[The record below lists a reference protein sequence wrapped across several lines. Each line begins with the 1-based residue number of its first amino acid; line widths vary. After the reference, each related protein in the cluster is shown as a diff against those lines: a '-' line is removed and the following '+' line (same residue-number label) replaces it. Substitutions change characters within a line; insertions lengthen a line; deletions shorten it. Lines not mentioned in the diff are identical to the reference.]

1 MPTPPLAAASP
12 SERQSVE
19 RLIDERPIGQLQ
31 FRVFLLCGLAIF
43 AEGYDTQ
50 AIAYVAPAVAQ
61 EWRLAP
67 GALGP
72 TFAAGAAGLA
82 LGALL
87 IAPLADRYG
96 RRPILLLSS
105 VAFGLLT
112 LATAFASGLAGL
124 LALRLLTGF
133 GLGGAMANAIG
144 LTAEYSPAR
153 RRGAAVATMFCGFGL
168 GAATAGA
175 LAAWL
180 IDVGGWRS
188 VFATGGV
195 GTLLLAGALARWLPE
210 LLRFLAL
217 RGRQAEVARLAP
229 EFASIASAPPAAQQQ
244 GRWLGVLF
252 RDGRTTMTLLLW
264 AVFFASL
271 LELYLLNNWLP
282 TTINAAG
289 LSVRLAIVAAT
300 LLQLGGI
307 LGALTLGPLMDRFG
321 PFTVLPLANLI
332 AAVCIVGIG
341 LAGTSVPLTLASV
354 FGAGVGVLGG
364 QICNHALVSGLYP
377 TAIRARGIGTAH
389 AVGRLGSIAG
399 PLLGGAALS
408 LHIDMRVLIVSSAA
422 PMLIAA
428 ACMVALGFAIRG
440 SDRIALARD

>member
-1 MPTPPLAAASP
+1 MPASP
-12 SERQSVE
+12 LLSASPPGSASVAQ
-19 RLIDERPIGQLQ
+19 LIDERPIGRLQ
-31 FRVFLLCGLAIF
+31 MRVFLLCGLAVF

-50 AIAYVAPAVAQ
+50 AIAYVAPVVAG

-87 IAPLADRYG
+87 VAPLADRYG
-96 RRPILLLSS
+96 RRPILLLSTL
-105 VAFGLLT
+105 AFGLLT
-112 LATAFASGLAGL
+112 LATAFASGLTSL

-153 RRGAAVATMFCGFGL
+153 RRGAAVAIMFCGFGL

-180 IDVGGWRS
+180 IGVGGWRS
-188 VFATGGV
+188 VFATGGA
-195 GTLLLAGALARWLPE
+195 GTLLLAGALALWLPE
-210 LLRFLAL
+210 SLRFLAL
-217 RGRQAEVARLAP
+217 RGRHAEAARLAP
-229 EFASIASAPPAAQQQ
+229 EFASTAPATAAAERPEP
-244 GRWLGVLF
+244 GLGALF
-252 RDGRTTMTLLLW
+252 RHGRTSMTLLVW
-264 AVFFASL
+264 GVFFASL
-271 LELYLLNNWLP
+271 LDLYLLNNWLP

-307 LGALTLGPLMDRFG
+307 FGALTLGPLMDRFG
-321 PFTVLPLANLI
+321 PFTVLPLACLV

-341 LAGTSVPLTLASV
+341 LAGTSAPLTLASV
-354 FGAGVGVLGG
+354 FGAGVGVIGG
-364 QICNHALVSGLYP
+364 QNCNHALVAGLYP
-377 TAIRARGIGTAH
+377 TTMRARGIGAAQ
-389 AVGRLGSIAG
+389 AVGRLGSILG
-399 PLLGGAALS
+399 PLVGGAMLS
-408 LHIDMRVLIVSSAA
+408 LHMDIRLLIVSSAA

-428 ACMVALGFAIRG
+428 ACMTGLGVVIRNAG
-440 SDRIALARD
+440 RSETARD

>member
-1 MPTPPLAAASP
+1 
-12 SERQSVE
+12 
-19 RLIDERPIGQLQ
+19 
-31 FRVFLLCGLAIF
+31 
-43 AEGYDTQ
+43 
-50 AIAYVAPAVAQ
+50 
-61 EWRLAP
+61 
-67 GALGP
+67 
-72 TFAAGAAGLA
+72 
-82 LGALL
+82 
-87 IAPLADRYG
+87 
-96 RRPILLLSS
+96 
-105 VAFGLLT
+105 
-112 LATAFASGLAGL
+112 
-124 LALRLLTGF
+124 
-133 GLGGAMANAIG
+133 MANAIG
-144 LTAEYSPAR
+144 LTAEYAPAR

-168 GAATAGA
+168 GASAAGA
-175 LAAWL
+175 LSAWL
-180 IDVGGWRS
+180 IGVGGWRL
-188 VFATGGV
+188 VFVAGGV
-195 GTLLLAGALARWLPE
+195 GTLLLAGALALWLPE
-210 LLRFLAL
+210 SLRFLAL
-217 RGRQAEVARLAP
+217 HGRQAEVARLAP
-229 EFASIASAPPAAQQQ
+229 EFAAIGSAPPPAQRQ
-244 GRWLGVLF
+244 GPWLGVLF

-300 LLQLGGI
+300 VLQLGGI

-321 PFTVLPLANLI
+321 PFTVLPLANLV

-377 TAIRARGIGTAH
+377 TAIRARGIGAAH

-408 LHIDMRVLIVSSAA
+408 LHMDIRVLIVSSAA

-428 ACMVALGFAIRG
+428 ACMAGLGAAIRG
-440 SDRIALARD
+440 MGGTGSARD